1 MTINSGKPRVFAP
14 VQNIVQIDDIDEA
27 ILLELSRNARI
38 ANNALAGVVG
48 VAPSTC
54 LARVKA
60 LEAAGV
66 IAGYRAEIDMKKI
79 GFPVDALIS
88 VRINSH
94 ARAEMRAFARRMV
107 SLANVQSVFFLAGD
121 KDFLV
126 HVVCASTDQLRDFV
140 AVELN
145 TDPAVS
151 HTQTNLVFEH
161 LSASG

>member
-1 MTINSGKPRVFAP
+1 MSAP
-14 VQNIVQIDDIDEA
+14 TLNIIQLDDIDEA
-27 ILLELSRNARI
+27 ILFELRRNARI
-38 ANNALAGVVG
+38 ANNALASIVG
-48 VAPSTC
+48 IAPSTC

-66 IAGYRAEIDMKKI
+66 ILGYRAEIDMKKI

-107 SLANVQSVFFLAGD
+107 SLPNVHSVFFLAGD

-161 LSASG
+161 LSASS